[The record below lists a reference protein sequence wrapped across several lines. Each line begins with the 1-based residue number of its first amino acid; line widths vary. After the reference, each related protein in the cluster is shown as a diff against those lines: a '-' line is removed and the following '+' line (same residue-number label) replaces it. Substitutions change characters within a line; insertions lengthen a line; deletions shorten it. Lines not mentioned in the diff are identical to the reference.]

1 MDFFEIVSKEQAL
14 CMNSLVLA
22 YVGDAVQSLYER
34 QKLALTHDFKTGVMH
49 KMASEK
55 VNAHTQAQ
63 LVAELWDTLTEE
75 EQEVYKRGR
84 NSTVHHR
91 AKNQSPSDYRKATGF
106 ETLLGYLYLTG
117 QTARLKQLL
126 ECKYENR
133 G

>member
-14 CMNSLVLA
+14 GMNSLVLA

-63 LVAELWDTLTEE
+63 LVEELWDSLTAE

-117 QTARLKQLL
+117 QTERLKQLL